1 MSCCAGLA
9 GCGRL
14 RGKMTVRLA
23 PIESADVQAVAEFL
37 HAQLNSRVSAGAWQ
51 AALSVPWKVDSPN
64 AGFMLTDEGAV
75 VGAYLAFYSERSVA
89 GQPERFCNLGAWCVL
104 PEYRFHSIRLLK
116 ALLAQDGYHFTD
128 LSPSGNVI
136 QLNERLKFR
145 ALDTT
150 TALIP
155 NLPWPPLSR
164 RARITSRPAALA
176 DRLAGPEL
184 TLYLDHQRAAAA
196 HHLLISRGGEDCYVI
211 FRRSRRKNLPLFAV
225 ILYASN
231 PRLLRDS
238 FGQVRT
244 RLLLRHGALA
254 TLAELRTI
262 GSRPRLSALV
272 PAPRPKM
279 FRSATLAPGQI
290 DDLYSELTCVPW

>member
-1 MSCCAGLA
+1 
-9 GCGRL
+9 
-14 RGKMTVRLA
+14 MTVELA
-23 PIESADVQAVAEFL
+23 PIEPDDVAAVAEFL
-37 HAQLNSRVSAGAWQ
+37 HAHLNSRVPAAAWR
-51 AALSVPWKVDSPN
+51 AAMTVPWKVDAPN
-64 AGFMLTDEGAV
+64 SGFMLTDGATV

-89 GQPERFCNLGAWCVL
+89 GQSERFCNLGAWCVL
-104 PEYRFHSIRLLK
+104 PDYRLHSIRLLK

-136 QLNERLKFR
+136 KLNERLKFR
-145 ALDTT
+145 PLDTT

-155 NLPWPPLSR
+155 SIPVLKLTG
-164 RARITSRPAALA
+164 RARISSRPAVLA

-184 TLYLDHQRAAAA
+184 ALYLDHQRAAAA
-196 HHLLISRGGEDCYVI
+196 HHLLISRGGEECYLI
-211 FRRSRRKNLPLFAV
+211 FRKARRKNLPLFAV
-225 ILYASN
+225 ILHASN
-231 PRLLRDS
+231 PGLLRDS
-238 FGQVRT
+238 FGQLRT

-262 GSRPRLSALV
+262 GSRPRLSVLL

-279 FRSATLAPGQI
+279 FRSPTLPPEQI